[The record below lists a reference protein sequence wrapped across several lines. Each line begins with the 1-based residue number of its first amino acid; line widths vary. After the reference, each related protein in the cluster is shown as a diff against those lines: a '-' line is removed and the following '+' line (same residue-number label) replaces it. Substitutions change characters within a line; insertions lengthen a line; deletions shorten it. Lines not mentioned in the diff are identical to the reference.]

1 MIFNFKDA
9 KEPIFTEDPYYDLFL
24 GGYIKPGELL
34 SDKKQAEQVEQAI
47 DVVKSFLNQ
56 AESVGVIEIC

>member
-34 SDKKQAEQVEQAI
+34 SDKKQAEQA
-47 DVVKSFLNQ
+47 
-56 AESVGVIEIC
+56 

>member
-9 KEPIFTEDPYYDLFL
+9 KEPIFTEDPYFVLFL
-24 GGYIKPGELL
+24 GGYIKPGEFL

-47 DVVKSFLNQ
+47 DVVKAFLKQ